1 MPAGMTS
8 RQFNAS
14 GFGARSLGSR
24 FRRSRFRSS
33 RFRRSRFRSSRY
45 GDSSRGFS
53 IIEVLITLL
62 VFSVGLLGY
71 ASLQNR
77 AQKAQLEVYQRV
89 YALNLVDYMVDQIR
103 SNPLAQGCYGL
114 AATEVG
120 TGFSGSYSCSSYGTA
135 ETQAQVVD
143 AVNEWSDLLK
153 GTGEVV
159 DGTSVGGLLN
169 ARGCIV
175 YDSVNQTYSIAVVW
189 QGLVETIAP
198 TSTSCGATSYGGA
211 SSKLRRAVTYVLRT
225 PTLDS

>member
-1 MPAGMTS
+1 MLAGMTNY
-8 RQFNAS
+8 QFNAS
-14 GFGARSLGSR
+14 PFGARSR
-24 FRRSRFRSS
+24 RHRSRN
-33 RFRRSRFRSSRY
+33 
-45 GDSSRGFS
+45 SSRGFS

-77 AQKAQLEVYQRV
+77 AQKSQLEIYQRV

-114 AATEVG
+114 ATTEVG
-120 TGFSGSYSCSSYGTA
+120 TGFSGSYTCSAYGTA
-135 ETQAQVVD
+135 QTQAQVVD

-153 GTGEVV
+153 GTGEVIN
-159 DGTSVGGLLN
+159 GTSVGGLLN

-175 YDSVNQTYSIAVVW
+175 YDSVNETYTVSVVW

-198 TSTSCGATSYGGA
+198 TTTNCGATSYGG
-211 SSKLRRAVTYVLRT
+211 STSKMRRAVTYVLRT
-225 PTLDS
+225 ATLDS

>member
-8 RQFNAS
+8 SQFKV
-14 GFGARSLGSR
+14 GAFGSR
-24 FRRSRFRSS
+24 SQDSRGRN
-33 RFRRSRFRSSRY
+33 
-45 GDSSRGFS
+45 SSRGFS

-114 AATEVG
+114 ATTEVG
-120 TGFSGSYSCSSYGTA
+120 SGFSGSYTCSSYGTT
-135 ETQAQVVD
+135 ETQAQVVN

-153 GTGEVV
+153 GTGEVL

-175 YDSVNQTYSIAVVW
+175 YDSVNETYSISVVW

-198 TSTSCGATSYGGA
+198 TSTSCGVTSYGGA

>member
-1 MPAGMTS
+1 MLAGMTNY
-8 RQFNAS
+8 QFNTS
-14 GFGARSLGSR
+14 PLGARSR
-24 FRRSRFRSS
+24 RHRSRNSS
-33 RFRRSRFRSSRY
+33 C
-45 GDSSRGFS
+45 GFS

-77 AQKAQLEVYQRV
+77 AQKSQLEIYQRV

-114 AATEVG
+114 ATTEVG
-120 TGFSGSYSCSSYGTA
+120 TGFSGSYTCSAYGTA
-135 ETQAQVVD
+135 QTQAQVVD

-153 GTGEVV
+153 GTGEVIN
-159 DGTSVGGLLN
+159 GTSVGGLLN

-175 YDSVNQTYSIAVVW
+175 YDSVNETYTVSVVW

-198 TSTSCGATSYGGA
+198 TTTNCGATSYGG
-211 SSKLRRAVTYVLRT
+211 STSKMRRAVTYVLRT
-225 PTLDS
+225 ATLDS

>member
-1 MPAGMTS
+1 MLAGMTNY
-8 RQFNAS
+8 QFNTS
-14 GFGARSLGSR
+14 PFGARSR
-24 FRRSRFRSS
+24 CHRSRN
-33 RFRRSRFRSSRY
+33 
-45 GDSSRGFS
+45 SSRGFS

-77 AQKAQLEVYQRV
+77 AQKSQLEIYQRV

-114 AATEVG
+114 ATTEVG
-120 TGFSGSYSCSSYGTA
+120 TGFSGSYTCSAYGTA
-135 ETQAQVVD
+135 QTQAQVVD

-153 GTGEVV
+153 GTGEVIN
-159 DGTSVGGLLN
+159 GTSVGGLLN

-175 YDSVNQTYSIAVVW
+175 YDSVNETYTVSVVW

-198 TSTSCGATSYGGA
+198 TSTNCGATSYGG
-211 SSKLRRAVTYVLRT
+211 STSKMRRAVTYVLRT
-225 PTLDS
+225 ATLGS

>member
-1 MPAGMTS
+1 MLAGMTNY
-8 RQFNAS
+8 QFNAS
-14 GFGARSLGSR
+14 PFGARSR
-24 FRRSRFRSS
+24 RYRSRNSS
-33 RFRRSRFRSSRY
+33 C
-45 GDSSRGFS
+45 GFS

-77 AQKAQLEVYQRV
+77 AQKSQLEIYQRV

-114 AATEVG
+114 ATTEVG
-120 TGFSGSYSCSSYGTA
+120 TGFSGSYTCSAYGTA
-135 ETQAQVVD
+135 QTQAQVVD

-153 GTGEVV
+153 GTGEVIN
-159 DGTSVGGLLN
+159 GTSVGGLLN

-175 YDSVNQTYSIAVVW
+175 YDSVNETYTVSVVW

-198 TSTSCGATSYGGA
+198 TTTNCGATSYGG
-211 SSKLRRAVTYVLRT
+211 STSKMRRAVTYVLRT
-225 PTLDS
+225 ATLDS

>member
-8 RQFNAS
+8 RQFSAS
-14 GFGARSLGSR
+14 GFGARSLG
-24 FRRSRFRSS
+24 S

-153 GTGEVV
+153 GTGEVI

-175 YDSVNQTYSIAVVW
+175 YDNVNQTYRLA
-189 QGLVETIAP
+189 
-198 TSTSCGATSYGGA
+198 
-211 SSKLRRAVTYVLRT
+211 
-225 PTLDS
+225 